1 MVVYNGKLY
10 ITAENYT
17 GIEVCRYDD
26 NNGAAGTLSTVW
38 SRVTHGQGT
47 IRSGGS
53 STIRGTSTMTVYNG
67 KLYLGVEKAN
77 SAELYYYTG
86 LGTDWT
92 LVNSTPGTIAS
103 GGTANI
109 DKITMLIPF
118 NNSLYIGTGENNGG
132 VAGAEIYEYK
142 NTSDQ
147 SYALKFRAPAQNGEV
162 NGQLNE
168 ASIWYSASS
177 SGSMRAQ
184 NGAMGSFMFS
194 TGITTTGGAL
204 ALGVGDRVLML
215 EYATYSVISPE
226 SCAAILWRDTGKAEL
241 AAKSLRLT
249 ADEVYKFKVVDSV
262 IREPRGGAHRSFR
275 ETAENLKVGVKQA
288 LEQLYKLPQDQLVD
302 QRYERFR
309 NLGVFSEDGQLF
321 GAGAVQPN

>member
-1 MVVYNGKLY
+1 
-10 ITAENYT
+10 
-17 GIEVCRYDD
+17 
-26 NNGAAGTLSTVW
+26 
-38 SRVTHGQGT
+38 
-47 IRSGGS
+47 
-53 STIRGTSTMTVYNG
+53 
-67 KLYLGVEKAN
+67 
-77 SAELYYYTG
+77 
-86 LGTDWT
+86 
-92 LVNSTPGTIAS
+92 
-103 GGTANI
+103 
-109 DKITMLIPF
+109 
-118 NNSLYIGTGENNGG
+118 
-132 VAGAEIYEYK
+132 
-142 NTSDQ
+142 
-147 SYALKFRAPAQNGEV
+147 
-162 NGQLNE
+162 
-168 ASIWYSASS
+168 
-177 SGSMRAQ
+177 
-184 NGAMGSFMFS
+184 
-194 TGITTTGGAL
+194 
-204 ALGVGDRVLML
+204 ML